1 MTTVL
6 LLLLTTAAT
15 VVLNCPSHV
24 SPVEARTLLS
34 LKSTSRSFSIPRRNS
49 FGLVVSSSSSS
60 SIKTFPEQR
69 NINYFL
75 TNIRGGGSADSD
87 DNDEDDYEEEED
99 DTVSVKVAVEDANND
114 TDENN
119 EYDSEE
125 EEEEEEEEYDSE
137 SEEDEDSTTTST
149 INPFGAMLKSSI
161 LSKSNNN
168 GEERGPI
175 IMEYDELLTPP
186 PMQQM
191 GITIGVMLLSNRIDI
206 HNSRAIKI
214 ARFAFLS
221 YIITVQIFL
230 LYVNWQAKRLND
242 RTPIKIGNPLMS
254 MLPPGLLLGGSGGG
268 GGGGG
273 GTNFMIQTL
282 ANQLLSSS
290 TTVLEYDMK
299 QMKKMNGS
307 LLFPMIL
314 LYFLHFKMKQVQPLL
329 MQTATGFAN
338 LIYSPL
344 FQVYILGRNLER
356 PFKPPVTTNPMMEA
370 LMKQQSLGGASAVSG
385 EGSVDEEDEDDDEDD
400 DDESSGDGDTEEEDG
415 VVVEEI

>member
-1 MTTVL
+1 MTTV

-34 LKSTSRSFSIPRRNS
+34 LKSTPRSFSIPRRNS
-49 FGLVVSSSSSS
+49 FGLVVSSSSS
-60 SIKTFPEQR
+60 IVNTEQR
-69 NINYFL
+69 NNIDYFL

-87 DNDEDDYEEEED
+87 DNDEDDYEEEEED

-137 SEEDEDSTTTST
+137 SEEDEDSTTTTTTTSTT

-168 GEERGPI
+168 GEQGPI

-191 GITIGVMLLSNRIDI
+191 GITIGVMLLSNCIDI

-242 RTPIKIGNPLMS
+242 RTPIKISNPLMS

-268 GGGGG
+268 GG
-273 GTNFMIQTL
+273 TNFMIQTL
-282 ANQLLSSS
+282 ADQLLSSS

-314 LYFLHFKMKQVQPLL
+314 LYFLHFKLKQVQPLL

-370 LMKQQSLGGASAVSG
+370 LMKQQTLGGASAVSG
-385 EGSVDEEDEDDDEDD
+385 EGSVDEEDADDDEDD